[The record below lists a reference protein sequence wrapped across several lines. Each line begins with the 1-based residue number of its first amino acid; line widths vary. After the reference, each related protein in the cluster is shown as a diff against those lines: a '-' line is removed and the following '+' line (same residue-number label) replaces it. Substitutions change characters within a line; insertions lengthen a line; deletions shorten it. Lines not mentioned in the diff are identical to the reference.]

1 MSHLTT
7 VPVSLLPGVV
17 PGDTN
22 PDRLHRAVMSLF
34 ASVPE
39 LQQGNRREE
48 LEILWRL
55 EPDGSV
61 LVRSATTPT
70 NLPRSARTRSET
82 AIGATPGLPVLFRI
96 AVNAVHRRSAGL
108 GGGTFP
114 VEDIET
120 WLAERLSP
128 GLEGIAVFSHDR
140 TVGISRKRRL
150 TVQRDLVEGVA
161 SLGDPEA
168 LDRLLRHGVGRAKA
182 FGCGLLTVVPA

>member
-7 VPVSLLPGVV
+7 VAVSLLPGVV

-22 PDRLHRAVMSLF
+22 PDRWHRAVMSLF

-61 LVRSATTPT
+61 LVRSATAPT
-70 NLPRSARTRSET
+70 NLPRSARTRPE
-82 AIGATPGLPVLFRI
+82 ADAGIAPGVRVLFRI
-96 AVNAVHRRSAGL
+96 TVNAVRRRDAKL

-114 VEDIET
+114 VEDVET
-120 WLAERLSP
+120 WLAERLAP
-128 GLEGIAVFSHDR
+128 GLGELAVFSHDR
-140 TVGISRKRRL
+140 EVGMCRKRRL
-150 TVQRDLVEGVA
+150 TVQRDLVDGTALVE
-161 SLGDPEA
+161 DPEA